1 MLTSPRIEDAYFM
14 IIVIIYLYLS
24 NNRWADAQKNP
35 RSSEDSKTRSS
46 EKAKR
51 KEYKRKIKAAM
62 MADTSKQ
69 ADA

>member
-1 MLTSPRIEDAYFM
+1 M
-14 IIVIIYLYLS
+14 IIVKIYLHFS
-24 NNRWADAQKNP
+24 TNRWADAQKNP

-51 KEYKRKIKAAM
+51 KEYKRKIKTAI
-62 MADTSKQ
+62 MADSSKQ

>member
-1 MLTSPRIEDAYFM
+1 MN
-14 IIVIIYLYLS
+14 IVIIYLHFS

-62 MADTSKQ
+62 MADTSRQ